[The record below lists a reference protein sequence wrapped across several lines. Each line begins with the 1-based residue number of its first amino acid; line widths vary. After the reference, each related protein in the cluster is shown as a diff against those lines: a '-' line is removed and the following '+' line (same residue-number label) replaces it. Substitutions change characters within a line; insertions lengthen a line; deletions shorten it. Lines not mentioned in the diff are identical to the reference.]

1 MDANP
6 IPFWFGYGFVE
17 RVAEEI
23 AKEAV
28 SHFDR
33 PPKSCLFPEPGT
45 YYATPNLFDYVP

>member
-23 AKEAV
+23 AKEVV

-33 PPKSCLFPEPGT
+33 PPKSRLSPELGT
-45 YYATPNLFDYVP
+45 YYATLNLFEYVL